1 MGDGGDGVGWGRN
14 GAESRPSCSIMRRL
28 HPTVC
33 LASCRAMTAYHSAM
47 VELSDRLL
55 DLLEISLD
63 LPPGWFDDKFN
74 ESLVTLQPLHYR

>member
-1 MGDGGDGVGWGRN
+1 
-14 GAESRPSCSIMRRL
+14 
-28 HPTVC
+28 
-33 LASCRAMTAYHSAM
+33 MTAYHSAM

-55 DLLEISLD
+55 ELLEISLD